1 MNSYITIFLSL
12 FCLPL
17 LSQLPYGFQWGEKE
31 KTVRHGQFESVVRS
45 DKNHLCFETDILII
59 RDVSKQLTP
68 ALIEQYKLIPHPWI
82 PNLFTLQTKVDNRFQ
97 LDEYKNELANV
108 LQVEV
113 FYNQVFTL
121 DACTNDPNFNRQWA
135 IENLGGPL
143 HYNGTPGAD
152 MNVSGAWSLALGNG
166 VKVALLDSGVDTL
179 HPDLAPNLLPGLDAY
194 ADSIS
199 DTHGYPTPNFSSD
212 GHGTACAG
220 IIAAVQDNAI
230 GTSGIAPLAK
240 VIPIRIFYYLQY
252 AGNIGVQPFTSTLG
266 LLNGASYAW
275 RIADCDIMSTSAGLS
290 ELFIQALQIDTQI
303 INDEIDSAFYQGRNG
318 RGVAMFFSAGN
329 DEINDALWP
338 ANL

>member
-17 LSQLPYGFQWGEKE
+17 LGQLPHGFQWGEKE

-329 DEINDALWP
+329 DDINDVL
-338 ANL
+338 